1 MSAAKSFI
9 IVVLAVVLLLMGSS
23 LFQVNES
30 QRGVVIKLGRLQQDA
45 NGEPVVKGPG
55 IHLKWPFI
63 SQARL
68 FDMRLQTLDIELS
81 RIVTAEKKDVIVDYY
96 AKWRINNPSLFYVRT
111 NGDASRVE
119 TLLQQKLNDGL
130 RAEFGRRDIQEVV
143 SGARVDIMGR
153 LRDEANTSAHN
164 LGLEVTDVRIKRID
178 LPPEVS
184 ATVFERMRA
193 ERERI
198 ATEHRAQ
205 GKADGEAIRADADR
219 NVTVALAQARRDA
232 QKIKGEGDSAAAKI
246 YNDTYSNDPSFYAF
260 YRSLLAYQSVFNSR
274 QDVLV
279 VRPDSEFFKYFARSE
294 GQTSSN

>member
-9 IVVLAVVLLLMGSS
+9 IVVLAVALLLLGSS
-23 LFQVNES
+23 LFQVNEA
-30 QRGVVIKLGRLQQDA
+30 QRSVVVKLGRLQQDA
-45 NGEPVVKGPG
+45 EGQPVIKGPG
-55 IHLKWPFI
+55 LHFKWPFI

-68 FDMRLQTLDIELS
+68 FDMRLQTMDIESS

-96 AKWRINNPSLFYVRT
+96 AKWRIKDPALFYVRT
-111 NGDASRVE
+111 NGDPSRVE
-119 TLLQQKLNDGL
+119 TLLRQKLNDGL

-143 SGARVDIMGR
+143 SGERVDIMGR
-153 LRDEANTSAHN
+153 LRDEANTSAYR

-246 YNDTYSNDPSFYAF
+246 YNNTYSNDPSFYAF

-274 QDVLV
+274 QDILV

-294 GQTSSN
+294 GQTGSN